1 MKNKTK
7 IVIGIIVTAI
17 AIPLGIYTISPL
29 FINTEINEPLPPLLS
44 SESSIGFDKFMAM
57 TEDEKIKAAKNMTVE
72 EKDMILRTAAAEQNT
87 ATINETMTMNINQS
101 TQNTDLIGNFM
112 GVGDGIHNAEG
123 LAKILTLSNG
133 SQILRLENFKST
145 NGPDVHLY
153 LSNNKQANDF
163 IDLGR
168 LKANIG
174 NQNYQIPLDTDYNK
188 YKYVLIWCQP
198 FSVLFG
204 SAQLNSSSL

>member
-1 MKNKTK
+1 MKDKTK
-7 IVIGIIVTAI
+7 IIIGIIIAAI

-29 FINTEINEPLPPLLS
+29 FINTEINEPLPSLANEKS
-44 SESSIGFDKFMAM
+44 STDFTKFMAM
-57 TEDEKIKAAKNMTVE
+57 TENEKLDAAKNMTVE
-72 EKDMILRTAAAEQNT
+72 EKDMIMRTAAEQNT
-87 ATINETMTMNINQS
+87 TTINEPMTMNIDQS
-101 TQNTDLIGNFM
+101 TPKTGLIGNFI

-123 LAKILTLSNG
+123 LAKILTLSTG
-133 SQILRLENFKST
+133 SPILRLEDFKST

-153 LSNNKQANDF
+153 LSNNKEANDF

-174 NQNYQIPLDTDYNK
+174 NQNYQIPLDTDFNK
-188 YKYVLIWCQP
+188 YKYILIWCQP

-204 SAQLNSSSL
+204 SAQLNSSL

>member
-1 MKNKTK
+1 MKDKTK
-7 IVIGIIVTAI
+7 IIIGIIIVAI
-17 AIPLGIYTISPL
+17 VIPIGFYTISPL

-44 SESSIGFDKFMAM
+44 SESSIGFEKFMTM
-57 TEDEKIKAAKNMTVE
+57 TEDEKINAAKKMTKK
-72 EKDMILRTAAAEQNT
+72 EKDVIMRTAAEQNT
-87 ATINETMTMNINQS
+87 TIDETMTMNINQS
-101 TQNTDLIGNFM
+101 TPNTTGLIGNFI
-112 GVGDGIHNAEG
+112 GVGDGIHKAEG

-133 SQILRLENFKST
+133 SQILRLEDFRST

-153 LSNNKQANDF
+153 LSTDKQASDF

-174 NQNYQIPLDTDYNK
+174 NQNYQIPLDTDFNK

-204 SAQLNSSSL
+204 SAQLNSSL

>member
-1 MKNKTK
+1 MKDKTK
-7 IVIGIIVTAI
+7 IIIGIIIAAI
-17 AIPLGIYTISPL
+17 VIPIGIYTISPL

-44 SESSIGFDKFMAM
+44 SESSIGFEKFMTM
-57 TEDEKIKAAKNMTVE
+57 TEDEKINAAKKMTKK
-72 EKDMILRTAAAEQNT
+72 EKDMIMRTAAEQNT
-87 ATINETMTMNINQS
+87 TIDETMTMSINQS
-101 TQNTDLIGNFM
+101 TPNTTGLIGNFI
-112 GVGDGIHNAEG
+112 GVGDGIHKAEG

-133 SQILRLENFKST
+133 SQILRLENFRST

-153 LSNNKQANDF
+153 LSTDKQASDF

-174 NQNYQIPLDTDYNK
+174 NQNYQIPLDTDFNK

-204 SAQLNSSSL
+204 SAQLNSSL

>member
-1 MKNKTK
+1 MKDKTK
-7 IVIGIIVTAI
+7 IIIGIIIAAI
-17 AIPLGIYTISPL
+17 VIPIGIYTISPL

-44 SESSIGFDKFMAM
+44 SESSIGFEKFMTM
-57 TEDEKIKAAKNMTVE
+57 KEDEKINAAKKMTKK
-72 EKDMILRTAAAEQNT
+72 EKDMIMRTAAEQNT
-87 ATINETMTMNINQS
+87 TIDETMTMNINQS
-101 TQNTDLIGNFM
+101 TPNTTGLIGNFI
-112 GVGDGIHNAEG
+112 GVGDGIHKAEG

-133 SQILRLENFKST
+133 SQILRLEDFRST

-153 LSNNKQANDF
+153 LSTNKQASDF

-174 NQNYQIPLDTDYNK
+174 NQNYQIPLDTDFNK

-204 SAQLNSSSL
+204 SAQLNSSL